1 MKQLGTVV
9 NSRHQQDEAGD
20 SRQQQSEIAAKRT
33 SGQGISSRVGE
44 KSRRVLRVTPKSRS
58 RRRVEPIARNFPW
71 SGERRGGEVLA
82 LGGRRLSDPAT
93 YSYVNFIQ
101 KRYGKE
107 ATVIYE
113 VFFTNKASTKASCDN
128 DH

>member
-1 MKQLGTVV
+1 M
-9 NSRHQQDEAGD
+9 
-20 SRQQQSEIAAKRT
+20 
-33 SGQGISSRVGE
+33 
-44 KSRRVLRVTPKSRS
+44 PKSMS
-58 RRRVEPIARNFPW
+58 RRRLEPIARNFPW

-93 YSYVNFIQ
+93 YPYVYFIQ

-107 ATVIYE
+107 ATVIFE

-128 DH
+128 DY